1 MSYLQSVLSYA
12 GAFLSNPFGIFMTFA
27 GTFMGLVFGSLP
39 GLTATMGIALL
50 IPLTFTMD
58 SVSAFGM
65 MLGCYV
71 GGMAGGAVASVLLN
85 IPGTPSAIV
94 TTFDGYPMA
103 QKGRGAEALGWAAL
117 ASTVGSFISWIVLI
131 FLAPTL
137 ARICTSFSMPEYT
150 ALAFLGLTIIAS
162 MSGKNI
168 FKGLMAGCLGLMLSM
183 VGVDPVWGN
192 LRFTFGNVNL
202 IAGISTMP
210 ALLGFYSIPQVIAM
224 CQQRVGNKEVNAK
237 LGKVM
242 PPAKEIWKNKV
253 NLLRSSIIGTLI
265 GIIPATGGSTAA
277 FLAYDQAKRFSKEP
291 DSFGKG
297 NPNGIIA
304 SEAANNGVVGG
315 ALVPMLT
322 LGIPGDPV
330 TAVLMGGLLI
340 HGLQP
345 GATLFSEHL
354 DIVVGIFTAVLLAT
368 IFMFL
373 IQIFGI
379 RLFVKVLKVQP
390 YYLAGILVALSLI
403 GSYALRGS
411 MFDVGITLVLGILG
425 YLMTQAGFPLSP
437 AVLGLVLGGMFERE
451 LRLTL
456 KTYNNSVSVFF
467 TRPVSCIIILVALA
481 FIIHSVYKTVKAN
494 KAYAADGTLED
505 EPQEEVL

>member
-1 MSYLQSVLSYA
+1 MSYLASVASYA
-12 GAFLSNPFGIFMTFA
+12 GAFLANPLGLSMTFV
-27 GTFMGLVFGSLP
+27 GTLMGLIFGSLP
-39 GLTATMGIALL
+39 GLTATMGVALL

-58 SVSAFGM
+58 SVAAFGM

-71 GGMAGGAVASVLLN
+71 GGMAGGAVSAVLLN

-103 QKGRGAEALGWAAL
+103 QKGKGAEALGWAAL
-117 ASTVGSFISWIVLI
+117 ASTFGSFISWVVLI

-137 ARICTSFSMPEYT
+137 ARVCTSFSMPEYT

-168 FKGLMAGCLGLMLSM
+168 FKGLMAGCLGLLLSM

-202 IAGISTMP
+202 IGGINTMP
-210 ALLGFYSIPQVIAM
+210 AMLGFYSIPQVIVM
-224 CQQRVGNKEVNAK
+224 CQQRMGNKEVKAK

-242 PPAKEIWKNKV
+242 PPAKAIWKNKL
-253 NLLRSSIIGTLI
+253 NLLRSSIIGALI

-277 FLAYDQAKRFSKEP
+277 FLAYDQAKRFSKDP

-345 GATLFSEHL
+345 GSGLFTEHL
-354 DIVVGIFTAVLLAT
+354 DIIVGIFTAVLLAT
-368 IFMFL
+368 VFMFL

-379 RLFVKVLKVQP
+379 RMFVKVLQVQP

-437 AVLGLVLGGMFERE
+437 AVLGLVLGSMFERE

-456 KTYNNSVSVFF
+456 KACNNSAAVFF
-467 TRPVSCIIILVALA
+467 TRPVSCVIILVALV
-481 FIIHSVYKTVKAN
+481 FVGHSIYKMFKRSKSQKTGELSK
-494 KAYAADGTLED
+494 
-505 EPQEEVL
+505 EEVL